1 MISIN
6 NKTLFTGI
14 TIFCALILLIAYFI
28 EYVLNHAPC
37 NLCLIERIPYMVSFT
52 LAFLVLILNKYERI
66 SLIVIGLFFVFGT
79 IISFY
84 HIGIEQGIF
93 NESLVC
99 FLETENKAISAEDLL
114 KELKTKS
121 VSCKD
126 VVFRIFGLSL
136 ATLNTIISFVISVI
150 MILTSINYGKN

>member
-14 TIFCALILLIAYFI
+14 TIFCALVLLIAYFI

-66 SLIVIGLFFVFGT
+66 SLIVIGLFFVL
-79 IISFY
+79 
-84 HIGIEQGIF
+84 EQ
-93 NESLVC
+93 L
-99 FLETENKAISAEDLL
+99 FLFI
-114 KELKTKS
+114 
-121 VSCKD
+121 
-126 VVFRIFGLSL
+126 
-136 ATLNTIISFVISVI
+136 TLE
-150 MILTSINYGKN
+150 

>member
-14 TIFCALILLIAYFI
+14 TIFCALVLLIAYFI